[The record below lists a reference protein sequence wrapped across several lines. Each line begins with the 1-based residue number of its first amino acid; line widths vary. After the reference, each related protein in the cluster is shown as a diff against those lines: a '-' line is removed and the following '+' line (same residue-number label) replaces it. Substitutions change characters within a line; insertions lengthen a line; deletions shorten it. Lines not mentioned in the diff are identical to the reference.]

1 MKTRTVILT
10 VAVGLLGL
18 GIGMSLVAFNRDSKT
33 EPFALLYRITD
44 KMSREYAAWTAPA
57 NSGPPT
63 EYYPSIFTGISGKV
77 IEIPRAE
84 IPGAGGG
91 LAVLGDETLAMTFR
105 GRIYA
110 VTANGDHEETAIVLP
125 DNGLAAY
132 REAAKQPPYDTF
144 NHRFGRLRYNELEA
158 MTGPQGRYL
167 FATYTEFHS
176 DALCH
181 TLTVMRLP
189 LPAEGPVSGIS
200 ASADDWEAVFR
211 SQPCLPMRGVNAAI
225 QGEEAG
231 GRIAFSLDGARAY
244 LTVGEYG
251 WNGWDSDGRTEL
263 STRRLAQADN
273 ADQGHIVEIDLDTLE
288 ARHFSRGH
296 RNPQGIT
303 VDQQG
308 RIWSV
313 EHGPRGGDELNLI
326 ERGVNYGW
334 PVVSYGTDY
343 SGAPIPGIEHLGFH
357 TGYREP
363 EYAWLPSVG
372 IGGLTAQHA
381 SFTPAWDG
389 DLLAISLNGNTLFRI
404 RLDGTDV
411 RFAEEI
417 ALGRRLRDIEQKD
430 DGSLVIW
437 TDSHEVIFM
446 TPLAGGFG
454 EQYVQ
459 QYIDGLAADAPELAA
474 SLEDAVGQCAEC
486 HSFSAGEHRIGPSLA
501 KVHGAAIGGVAGFE
515 YSQALAGASGRWT
528 DERLTE
534 YIRDPEAVF
543 PGTSMP
549 AIGLEDD
556 RVIAELVK
564 ILDQLSQ
571 TDLRD

>member
-1 MKTRTVILT
+1 MKPRTIILT
-10 VAVGLLGL
+10 LAAGLLGL
-18 GIGMSLVAFNRDSKT
+18 AAGGTLVAFNRASES

-44 KMSREYAAWTAPA
+44 KISRELSERMAPA

-63 EYYPSIFTGISGKV
+63 EYYPTIFTGISGAV
-77 IEIPRAE
+77 VEIPRAD

-91 LAVLGDETLAMTFR
+91 IAVLGDETLAMTFR

-110 VTANGDHEETAIVLP
+110 VTADGGYKETAIVLP

-132 REAAKQPPYDTF
+132 RGAAKQPPYDAF

-167 FATYTEFHS
+167 FATYTEFHP
-176 DALCH
+176 DELCH
-181 TLTVMRLP
+181 TLTAVRLP
-189 LPAEGPVSGIS
+189 LPTDGSVAGVTAGAE
-200 ASADDWEAVFR
+200 DWEVVFR

-231 GRIAFSLDGARAY
+231 GRIAFSLDNTRAY

-263 STRRLAQADN
+263 STRRLAQADDT
-273 ADQGHIVEIDLDTLE
+273 DQGHIVEINLETLE
-288 ARHFSRGH
+288 ARHFSKGH
-296 RNPQGIT
+296 RNAQGIT

-326 ERGVNYGW
+326 EDGVNYGW

-343 SGAPIPGIEHLGFH
+343 SGAPIPGVEHLGFH
-357 TGYREP
+357 TGYRAP
-363 EYAWLPSVG
+363 KHAWLPSVG

-389 DLLAISLNGNTLFRI
+389 DLLAISLNGNSLFRI
-404 RLDGTDV
+404 RLEGDDV

-417 ALGRRLRDIEQKD
+417 AMGRRLRDIEQKD

-454 EQYVQ
+454 AQYVQ
-459 QYIDGLAADAPELAA
+459 QYIDGLAADAPDLAA
-474 SLEDAVGQCAEC
+474 SLEDTVGQCAEC
-486 HSFSAGEHRIGPSLA
+486 HSFSAGENRIGPSLA
-501 KVHGAAIGGVAGFE
+501 KVHGAKIASVKGFE
-515 YSQALAGASGRWT
+515 YSPALARASGRWT
-528 DERLTE
+528 DKRLAA
-534 YIRDPEAVF
+534 YIKDPEGVF
-543 PGTSMP
+543 PGTAMP

-556 RVIAELVK
+556 RQIAELVK
-564 ILDQLSQ
+564 ILNQLTQ